1 MFLFSH
7 LLSTSEEKSHGGK
20 EVRFD
25 SARNEEWHKTPEAP
39 SVPPPMVPWRHM
51 TLGERKRLQWAR
63 EKGGQM
69 FATVSSG
76 CRMIK
81 EQEQKKN
88 FSGILS

>member
-1 MFLFSH
+1 MFSH

-25 SARNEEWHKTPEAP
+25 SARNEERHKTPEAP

-69 FATVSSG
+69 FATVSPG

-81 EQEQKKN
+81 EQEQKKT
-88 FSGILS
+88 FLESFPSP